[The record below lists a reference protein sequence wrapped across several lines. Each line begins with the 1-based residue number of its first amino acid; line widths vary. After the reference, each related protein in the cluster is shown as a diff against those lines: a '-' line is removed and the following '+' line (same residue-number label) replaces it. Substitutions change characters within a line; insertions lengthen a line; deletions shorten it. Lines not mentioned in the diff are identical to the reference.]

1 MKLIPIL
8 LLALLALQA
17 RAALQGDQAAAAG
30 EWEEA
35 AGSYAAALG
44 DAPDDV
50 RLRYNLGTALV
61 RSGRFDEGR
70 IELERAIRDA
80 VGEVG
85 FRAVFNRGNADL
97 EGVLG
102 VEISLE
108 EAVVRL
114 ERAVESYR
122 EALRRRPA
130 DADAKWNLELC
141 ERLLEALRTAGGG
154 GGGPDD
160 PAPAGGGEA
169 EQPRPADPRPDPE
182 SAAAA
187 GGLPAMTPEEAEDV
201 LRQVMEREAA
211 IQRQA
216 LRREPTRD
224 PRLRDW

>member
-1 MKLIPIL
+1 MKALSLVLLIL
-8 LLALLALQA
+8 FLLQA
-17 RAALQGDQAAAAG
+17 REAAQGDRAAAAG

-35 AGSYAAALG
+35 AAMYAAAVAA
-44 DAPDDV
+44 APDDA
-50 RLRYNLGTALV
+50 RLRYNLGTAKV
-61 RSGRFDEGR
+61 RAGRFDEGR
-70 IELERAIRDA
+70 IELERAMREA
-80 VGEVG
+80 AGETL
-85 FRAVFNRGNADL
+85 FRATFNRGNADL

-122 EALRRRPA
+122 EALRSRPG

-141 ERLLEALRTAGGG
+141 ERLLEALRAAGGG
-154 GGGPDD
+154 GGGGED
-160 PAPAGGGEA
+160 PAPAGGAGPEERA
-169 EQPRPADPRPDPE
+169 PASPRPDPE
-182 SAAAA
+182 SAGAD
-187 GGLPAMTPEEAEDV
+187 GGLPSMTPEQAEEV
-201 LRQVMEREAA
+201 LREVMEREAE